1 MNQRLIVMLLLLA
14 ASGLAVSETDI
25 SEPPSVAAPLTE
37 TEPSAEQRAVSE

>member
-25 SEPPSVAAPLTE
+25 SEPRYFRDPIF
-37 TEPSAEQRAVSE
+37 VSPNIYVTRYF